1 MNFFFILSTL
11 VILFSTIMVF
21 LKTPI
26 NSTLCLCSI
35 LILSIITLF
44 LFNVEF
50 ISYIFILVYVGG
62 LLLLFLFVI
71 IMLNLTI
78 ESITKTTDFKLL
90 SGPSILFLLILKL
103 QAFISTYVH
112 FFSAVPV
119 SNESYLAIKKHHYL
133 ANDILNFS
141 NLLYNHFFFFFL
153 IIGVILLLAM
163 LGVLVLSLN
172 ISSSRIL
179 KISKNKSIDLTYIPT
194 ENYIGFSLIIF
205 FLSMLGV
212 SINKQK
218 NFLIIML
225 FFELMLFSLSLL
237 CVVISVQFY
246 GPQGQLFALFIMAI
260 AVSESSIGLGILIVL
275 FRINKKLDFNNF
287 STLKC

>member
-1 MNFFFILSTL
+1 
-11 VILFSTIMVF
+11 
-21 LKTPI
+21 
-26 NSTLCLCSI
+26 
-35 LILSIITLF
+35 
-44 LFNVEF
+44 
-50 ISYIFILVYVGG
+50 
-62 LLLLFLFVI
+62 
-71 IMLNLTI
+71 MLNLTI